1 MEITTEEL
9 LAEAGR
15 MALELRL
22 KDREIVRLAAE
33 NAELKTRPGTPT
45 EPTCDRDPT

>member
-1 MEITTEEL
+1 MEITPDQL

-22 KDREIVRLAAE
+22 KDQVIAGLEARI
-33 NAELKTRPGTPT
+33 AEL
-45 EPTCDRDPT
+45 EDRLPAAGDGVSDEGV